1 MRAEPVKKNSKRKVT
16 VVLIIT
22 LVSAILGGSIY
33 MGHKQEQQKQIAKE
47 HALYKHGFRLL
58 EEQLATY
65 IKEHYEGVSK
75 IEFSPI
81 YEDGGD
87 GYSMHTLNIV
97 PVIYD
102 QYGDR
107 AILGGKI
114 GRVNYKSYGLYGE
127 LSLDFSQST
136 GSEIIELKKIDT
148 GEVIDVSDKQHL
160 PKEAELDTNSAVDDN
175 LEALVEDGQ
184 LKEIK
189 KSDKGSPNAKVIYNL
204 EIKKGDYTKWR

>member
-1 MRAEPVKKNSKRKVT
+1 M
-16 VVLIIT
+16 VLFIT
-22 LVSAILGGSIY
+22 LVIAILGGSIY

-81 YEDGGD
+81 YENGGD

-102 QYGDR
+102 KSGNR
-107 AILGGKI
+107 VVMKRKMNESFGI
-114 GRVNYKSYGLYGE
+114 GQG
-127 LSLDFSQST
+127 LSLDFA
-136 GSEIIELKKIDT
+136 GADESEIIELDNYDND
-148 GEVIDVSDKQHL
+148 EVIDVSNYKHL
-160 PKEAELDTNSAVDDN
+160 PDKAKLESYQILDD
-175 LEALVEDGQ
+175 LIEYLVQSGQ
-184 LKEIK
+184 LKDVK
-189 KSDKGSPNAKVIYNL
+189 KSDKGSPEASVKYNL
-204 EIKKGDYTKWR
+204 EIKKGSYNEWR

>member
-1 MRAEPVKKNSKRKVT
+1 MKKNSKRNIV
-16 VVLIIT
+16 VVLFIT

-33 MGHKQEQQKQIAKE
+33 LGHKQEQQKQIAKE

>member
-1 MRAEPVKKNSKRKVT
+1 MKKNSKRKVG
-16 VVLIIT
+16 VISIIA
-22 LVSAILGGSIY
+22 LFIAALGGAFY
-33 MGHKQEQQKQIAKE
+33 MGNKFEKQQELDKE

-58 EEQLATY
+58 EEQLAVY

-107 AILGGKI
+107 TILGGKI
-114 GRVNYKSYGLYGE
+114 GKVNYKSYGLYGE
-127 LSLDFSQST
+127 LTLDFSQST

-160 PKEAELDTNSAVDDN
+160 PKDAELDTNSAVDDN

-184 LKEIK
+184 LKEVK
-189 KSDKGSPNAKVIYNL
+189 KSGKGSPNAKVIYNL

>member
-1 MRAEPVKKNSKRKVT
+1 MKKNSKRNIV
-16 VVLIIT
+16 VVLFIT

-33 MGHKQEQQKQIAKE
+33 MGHKQEQKKQIAKE

-102 QYGDR
+102 KFGNR
-107 AILGGKI
+107 VVMKRKMNESFGI
-114 GRVNYKSYGLYGE
+114 GQG
-127 LSLDFSQST
+127 LSLDFS
-136 GSEIIELKKIDT
+136 GADESEIIELDNYDKD
-148 GEVIDVSDKQHL
+148 EVIDVSNYKHL
-160 PKEAELDTNSAVDDN
+160 PDKAKLESYQILDD
-175 LEALVEDGQ
+175 LIEYLVQSGQ
-184 LKEIK
+184 LKDVK
-189 KSDKGSPNAKVIYNL
+189 KSDKGSPEASVKYNL
-204 EIKKGDYTKWR
+204 EIKKGSYNEWR

>member
-1 MRAEPVKKNSKRKVT
+1 
-16 VVLIIT
+16 
-22 LVSAILGGSIY
+22 

-114 GRVNYKSYGLYGE
+114 GKINYKSYGLYGE
-127 LSLDFSQST
+127 LTLDFSQST

-148 GEVIDVSDKQHL
+148 GEVIDVSDNQHL

-184 LKEIK
+184 LKEVK
-189 KSDKGSPNAKVIYNL
+189 KSDKGSPNAKIIYNL